1 MSFIAIPL
9 DVLLEITRDLD
20 FPDSFHLAATCTTCI
35 PLLLSRSFWIIA
47 LNRLEQNHRRPLP
60 CSPGLDISF
69 LPLETLRKMAIHAY
83 KLWRNWSSQSPNP
96 ISIHSFTIDDS
107 LFHCLPIPGTRF
119 IIVISRQRFACWE
132 TISGECIASMDHD
145 SEPQWTPGLTPHV
158 LPGIWSV
165 GLLYASSNG
174 DGLEFTTIRCDH
186 RDPLAV
192 KFSKTFSKV
201 WTPTTTQTPL
211 VSDIALV
218 DGMLAAITITH
229 AHDEVSLLFCRF
241 SDGIIG
247 TVPLGSKSSD
257 SALPRCIVSA
267 DGFYVTRQYF
277 DKGAEIIDIRSSAT
291 HPSTID
297 DFQIET
303 VLRNVPTSVT
313 GRTADESIGFC
324 NIRIPKYGVLNVTR
338 KVSHH
343 AMGEGGRIDAI
354 HFWPAERT
362 NSRLSVGEF
371 CFYEHPCRL
380 ESIAV
385 GSSATCAITMDGE
398 HTFGLVQY
406 SSQPTPHVKFRRLSI
421 PGVEVKSNHSKIA
434 LDDGMGI
441 LYIVDTGAD
450 AYPMTRTY
458 PVGGRPIRLIVVSY
472 V

>member
-119 IIVISRQRFACWE
+119 IIVISRQRFACCE

-201 WTPTTTQTPL
+201 WTPTTTLTQTPL

-218 DGMLAAITITH
+218 DGMLAAITITMPTTKFLCCF
-229 AHDEVSLLFCRF
+229 ADSQMESL
-241 SDGIIG
+241 
-247 TVPLGSKSSD
+247 
-257 SALPRCIVSA
+257 ALCPWV
-267 DGFYVTRQYF
+267 Q
-277 DKGAEIIDIRSSAT
+277 K
-291 HPSTID
+291 
-297 DFQIET
+297 
-303 VLRNVPTSVT
+303 VPTRRFPDALLA
-313 GRTADESIGFC
+313 RTAFMS
-324 NIRIPKYGVLNVTR
+324 P
-338 KVSHH
+338 VSTSKR
-343 AMGEGGRIDAI
+343 A
-354 HFWPAERT
+354 
-362 NSRLSVGEF
+362 
-371 CFYEHPCRL
+371 
-380 ESIAV
+380 
-385 GSSATCAITMDGE
+385 
-398 HTFGLVQY
+398 
-406 SSQPTPHVKFRRLSI
+406 RRLSTSDPRPPFHPPSTTSRSRQCSEMSLPPL
-421 PGVEVKSNHSKIA
+421 PGE
-434 LDDGMGI
+434 
-441 LYIVDTGAD
+441 
-450 AYPMTRTY
+450 
-458 PVGGRPIRLIVVSY
+458 RPTNP
-472 V
+472 